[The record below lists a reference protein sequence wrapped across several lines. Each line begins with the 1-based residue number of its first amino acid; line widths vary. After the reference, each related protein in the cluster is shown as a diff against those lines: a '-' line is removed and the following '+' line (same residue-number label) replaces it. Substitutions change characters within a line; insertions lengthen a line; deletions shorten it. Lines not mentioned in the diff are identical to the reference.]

1 MAKEV
6 GSGGGEVAKRSQ
18 KGTWDAVF
26 GALHVVVGGAARDQ
40 NQATAVITNQLLETL
55 DVSRPPF
62 ECRLEES
69 FFFCS
74 NLR

>member
-1 MAKEV
+1 MEV
-6 GSGGGEVAKRSQ
+6 EVETWQKRSQ

-55 DVSRPPF
+55 DVSRP
-62 ECRLEES
+62 L
-69 FFFCS
+69 
-74 NLR
+74 NVAL

>member
-6 GSGGGEVAKRSQ
+6 GSGGGGGKKRSQ

-55 DVSRPPF
+55 DVSRP
-62 ECRLEES
+62 L
-69 FFFCS
+69 
-74 NLR
+74 NVAL